1 MSTTA
6 MQDLRPVHGKPLKK
20 NRLPGLLFALGFN
33 FALAFGLYVGLNNAT
48 IQLLRDNIKAV
59 VTTEEVKQ
67 DLPPPPP
74 PSPPV
79 PTTSHVVTADDY
91 PPVSIRLTEQ
101 GKVSIK
107 YLVKED
113 GTVSECMVTMTSGK
127 SRLDDAACTMVKRR
141 WKFKP
146 ATQAGKPVAEYL
158 VADVIFQLK

>member
-74 PSPPV
+74 PPHV
-79 PTTSHVVTADDY
+79 TPTAMHT
-91 PPVSIRLTEQ
+91 
-101 GKVSIK
+101 
-107 YLVKED
+107 
-113 GTVSECMVTMTSGK
+113 MVT
-127 SRLDDAACTMVKRR
+127 D
-141 WKFKP
+141 
-146 ATQAGKPVAEYL
+146 
-158 VADVIFQLK
+158 VADELSQVAVLLPTMI